1 MIKKILNLHEVLTCA
16 VLVLVVTWLSGFSP
30 GGAWAA
36 DNKAGT
42 TIEEL
47 TPSMSYAEYHKRY
60 EAYYGDTTA
69 RMAEEGNPADFLLDD
84 GKDLANKVEG
94 SKGKSCASCHG
105 KDALKLKGAATTY
118 PRYDAKLSGIM
129 TFALQINTCRQK
141 QMGAKPLKYE
151 SYDQLALT
159 MYIKSLSNGMPI
171 KVSIAGP
178 AQSFFEK
185 GKIAYYKRQG
195 QLNFSCA
202 ICHVQYAGYKARS
215 NLISNN
221 KHHADHWP
229 SYRLKWGKTGSLQRR
244 FRGCLKNMR
253 AKRPPQQSEI
263 LRNMELY
270 LTYINNGDLIQV
282 PGMRM

>member
-1 MIKKILNLHEVLTCA
+1 MYRLVTFLKMFVLTAA
-16 VLVLVVTWLSGFSP
+16 VGLVFGTFGSGTP
-30 GGAWAA
+30 AQAA
-36 DNKAGT
+36 TKSSA
-42 TIEEL
+42 TIEQL
-47 TPSMSYAEYHKRY
+47 TPSMSYAEYKKRY
-60 EAYYGDTTA
+60 EKYYGDATA
-69 RMAEEGNPADFLLDD
+69 QMAEEGNPADFLLDD
-84 GKDLANKVEG
+84 GKDLANKVVG

-105 KDALKLKGAATTY
+105 KDAVKLKGAATTF
-118 PRYDAKLSGIM
+118 PRYDAALKGIM
-129 TFALQINTCRQK
+129 TFPLQINTCRER

-171 KVSIAGP
+171 RVSIDGL
-178 AQSFFEK
+178 AQPFYKK
-185 GKIAYYKRQG
+185 GEATYYRRQG

-202 ICHVQYAGYKARS
+202 ICHVQYAGYKARA

-229 SYRLKWGKTGSLQRR
+229 GYRLKWNKTGSLQRR

-253 AKRPPQQSEI
+253 AKRKPYESAEYRD
-263 LRNMELY
+263 LELY

>member
-1 MIKKILNLHEVLTCA
+1 MWIKKIIAANMLLLPVAA
-16 VLVLVVTWLSGFSP
+16 VLFTAIPGSGAEATS
-30 GGAWAA
+30 GY
-36 DNKAGT
+36 

-47 TPSMSYAEYHKRY
+47 TPSMSYEEYEKRY
-60 EAYYGDTTA
+60 KEYYGDATA
-69 RMAEEGNPADFLLDD
+69 QMAEEGNPADFLLDD

-105 KDALKLKGAATTY
+105 EDAVKLKGVATHF
-118 PRYDAKLSGIM
+118 PRYDAKIKGVM
-129 TFALQINTCRQK
+129 TLPLQINTCLEQG
-141 QMGAKPLKYE
+141 MGAKALKYE

-171 KVSIAGP
+171 KISIDGAARP
-178 AQSFFEK
+178 FYEK
-185 GKIAYYKRQG
+185 GKVAYYKRQG

-244 FRGCLKNMR
+244 FRGCMKNMR
-253 AKRPPQQSEI
+253 AKAPPYQDEM
-263 LRNMELY
+263 LRNIEFY
-270 LTYINNGDLIQV
+270 LTYTNNGDLIQV

>member
-1 MIKKILNLHEVLTCA
+1 MKTNISIAATMLMAPAALL
-16 VLVLVVTWLSGFSP
+16 LVLGVISP
-30 GGAWAA
+30 WNRVQAA
-36 DNKAGT
+36 TQSED

-47 TPSMSYAEYHKRY
+47 TPSMSYEEYQKRY
-60 EAYYGDTTA
+60 EKYYGDATA

-84 GKDLANKVEG
+84 GKELAGTVAG

-105 KDALKLKGAATTY
+105 KDALQLKGKATDY
-118 PRYDAKLSGIM
+118 PKYNADLKGIM
-129 TFALQINTCRQK
+129 TLPLQINICREK
-141 QMGAKPLKYE
+141 QMGAEPLKYE

-159 MYIKSLSNGMPI
+159 MYIKSLSNGLPI
-171 KVSIAGP
+171 KVSIDGP
-178 AQSFFEK
+178 AKPFYEK
-185 GKIAYYKRQG
+185 GKAAYYKRRG

-202 ICHVQYAGYKARS
+202 ICHVEYAGYKARS

-253 AKRPPQQSEI
+253 AKRAAYQSEE
-263 LRNMELY
+263 LRNLELY

>member
-1 MIKKILNLHEVLTCA
+1 MYQKIAILLKMLVFPAA
-16 VLVLVVTWLSGFSP
+16 VMLVTGTLGPGPWAQAATQSG
-30 GGAWAA
+30 
-36 DNKAGT
+36 NK
-42 TIEEL
+42 IEKL
-47 TPSMSYAEYHKRY
+47 TPSMSYAEYQKRY
-60 EAYYGDTTA
+60 EKYYGDFTA
-69 RMAEEGNPADFLLDD
+69 QMAEEGNPADFLLDD
-84 GKDLANKVEG
+84 GKDLANKVVG

-105 KDALKLKGAATTY
+105 KDALKLKGAATTFPKY
-118 PRYDAKLSGIM
+118 NAELKGIM
-129 TFALQINTCRQK
+129 TFPLQINTCREK

-171 KVSIAGP
+171 QVSIDGP
-178 AQSFFEK
+178 ARPFYEK
-185 GKIAYYKRQG
+185 GQVAYYKRQG

-221 KHHADHWP
+221 KHHTDHWP
-229 SYRLKWGKTGSLQRR
+229 CYRLKWGKTGSLQRR

-253 AKRPPQQSEI
+253 AKKPPFQSEE

>member
-1 MIKKILNLHEVLTCA
+1 MALVGSAVFLLIMGSAFTPTPIL
-16 VLVLVVTWLSGFSP
+16 
-30 GGAWAA
+30 AA
-36 DNKAGT
+36 DSQTLREMK
-42 TIEEL
+42 EL
-47 TPSMSYAEYHKRY
+47 KPSMSYEEYQKRY
-60 EAYYGDTTA
+60 DEYYGDATA

-105 KDALKLKGAATTY
+105 KDALKLKGAATGY
-118 PRYDAKLSGIM
+118 PEYKKSFGGIV
-129 TFALQINTCRQK
+129 TFPLQINICREQA
-141 QMGAKPLKYE
+141 MGAKPLKYE

-171 KVSIAGP
+171 NVNIDGP
-178 AQSFFEK
+178 ARPFYEK
-185 GKIAYYKRQG
+185 GKEAYFKRQG

-202 ICHVQYAGYKARS
+202 ICHIEYAGYKARS

-221 KHHADHWP
+221 KHHVDHWP

-244 FRGCLKNMR
+244 MRGCLKNMR
-253 AKRPPQQSEI
+253 VKRQPYQSEEY
-263 LRNMELY
+263 RNLELY
-270 LTYINNGDLIQV
+270 LTHVNNGDLIQV

>member
-1 MIKKILNLHEVLTCA
+1 MIKKISILLKP
-16 VLVLVVTWLSGFSP
+16 LVFSALSLVVGVSGFSP
-30 GGAWAA
+30 GAVRAA
-36 DNKAGT
+36 DSKAGT
-42 TIEEL
+42 AIEEL
-47 TPSMSYAEYHKRY
+47 TPSMSYEEYHKRY

-105 KDALKLKGAATTY
+105 SDALKLKGVATGY
-118 PRYDAKLSGIM
+118 PKYNAKLGGIM
-129 TFALQINTCRQK
+129 TVALQINTCREK

-151 SYDQLALT
+151 SYNQLALT
-159 MYIKSLSNGMPI
+159 MYVKSLSNGMPI
-171 KVSIAGP
+171 KVRIDGP
-178 AQSFFEK
+178 AKPFYLK
-185 GKIAYYKRQG
+185 GRAYYYKRQG

-253 AKRPPQQSEI
+253 AKRPPFQSEMY
-263 LRNMELY
+263 RNMELY
-270 LTYINNGDLIQV
+270 LTYINNGDLMQV